1 MDYRYNRY
9 SKKSNKKNN
18 ASYKGV
24 YNQVIVC
31 LVLINIV
38 LFSRL
43 ALNKEKIN
51 FDNTIFSKISEHMS
65 LKDLNEKVISV
76 FSENKVISEILNG
89 DKKESIESSSEE
101 DDTDFQDV
109 SETDVLTYERA

>member
-9 SKKSNKKNN
+9 SKKSNKKSRG
-18 ASYKGV
+18 SYKSI
-24 YNQVIVC
+24 YNQIIVC
-31 LVLINIV
+31 LVIINVI
-38 LFSRL
+38 LFSRI
-43 ALNKEKIN
+43 ALNKDKIN

-76 FSENKVISEILNG
+76 FSENKIISQILNG
-89 DKKESIESSSEE
+89 DKEEISESPSEE
-101 DDTDFQDV
+101 NDTDYEDI